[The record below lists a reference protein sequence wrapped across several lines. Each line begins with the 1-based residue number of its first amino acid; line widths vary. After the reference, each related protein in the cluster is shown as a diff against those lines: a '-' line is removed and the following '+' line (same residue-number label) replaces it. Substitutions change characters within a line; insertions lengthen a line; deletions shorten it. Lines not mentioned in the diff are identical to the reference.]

1 VEHFRLPF
9 YEVGGGALQAAVE
22 GIPDQCIFAGES
34 FATFDLDDYTVGVP
48 PFTWA
53 VSGAVSLSVNIDV
66 DNVATVTYAG
76 WTGSETITF
85 TVTDSRGYMA
95 SDDAT
100 FTVLP
105 VPVVGDIPDQSF
117 PYETFDLDDFLTG
130 IDPADV
136 TWSNSESAT
145 GWTVVIDGNNVVTVT
160 SEESVMDPVTITFTA
175 TTSGCGRNAS
185 ASDDATFTPV
195 LPVAFDIKPQSC
207 PNPLNVKSK
216 GNIPVAIL
224 GTADFDVLDID
235 PAEVRFEGVAP
246 IRWAIE
252 DVTTPISGEPC
263 DCTTEGPDGFD
274 DLTLKFDAQE
284 LVLALG
290 SVANGDELE
299 LFITGNLLDGT
310 PIEGSDCVIIKAKN
324 LRKDLTGNSSN
335 VPEEYALFENFPN
348 PFNPSTTIQFAV
360 PEQSFVKLEVYNSL
374 GEKVTTLVAETL
386 AAGIYSFNWN
396 ATYLPSGVYIYSI
409 QSKDFFESK
418 KMILM
423 K

>member
-1 VEHFRLPF
+1 
-9 YEVGGGALQAAVE
+9 
-22 GIPDQCIFAGES
+22 
-34 FATFDLDDYTVGVP
+34 
-48 PFTWA
+48 
-53 VSGAVSLSVNIDV
+53 
-66 DNVATVTYAG
+66 
-76 WTGSETITF
+76 
-85 TVTDSRGYMA
+85 
-95 SDDAT
+95 
-100 FTVLP
+100 
-105 VPVVGDIPDQSF
+105 
-117 PYETFDLDDFLTG
+117 
-130 IDPADV
+130 
-136 TWSNSESAT
+136 
-145 GWTVVIDGNNVVTVT
+145 
-160 SEESVMDPVTITFTA
+160 
-175 TTSGCGRNAS
+175 
-185 ASDDATFTPV
+185 
-195 LPVAFDIKPQSC
+195 
-207 PNPLNVKSK
+207 LNVKSK
-216 GNIPVAIL
+216 GNIPVAIS
-224 GTADFDVLDID
+224 GTSDFDVLNID
-235 PAEVRFEGVAP
+235 PASVLFEGVAP

-252 DVTTPISGEPC
+252 DVTTPVADTAQC
-263 DCTTEGPDGFD
+263 DCTTDGPDGFD

-284 LVLALG
+284 IVAALG
-290 SVANGDELE
+290 FVANGDELE